1 MDSHG
6 AKLKSQ
12 REDKD
17 AGDLRGK
24 LEMWWTIGKTVLKA
38 YGLLWMTAV
47 GGFLVANLSAII
59 GTLFFVPENKSV
71 HVQPWTHT
79 GWYIGIALF
88 FVAAILGK
96 LRFINGTAFGDRLE
110 RPAINSADAE
120 GDGTTATT
128 SSPSDENSGVTG
140 FIFACGLAGGFLG
153 LLLGG
158 SLLVFP
164 MSYAYSPFATS
175 EAASS
180 VKVVEER
187 TSYPA
192 MRRNVVQI
200 KHPVTLYL
208 CLTPAVLGVVAGAMG
223 GGVVA
228 LKYGGPISP
237 TRTMA
242 CSSSTSKAH

>member
-1 MDSHG
+1 
-6 AKLKSQ
+6 
-12 REDKD
+12 
-17 AGDLRGK
+17 
-24 LEMWWTIGKTVLKA
+24 MWWTIGKTALKA
-38 YGLLWMTAV
+38 YGLLWITAV
-47 GGFLVANLSAII
+47 GGFLVANLSAIV
-59 GTLFFVPENKSV
+59 GTLFFVPENKAV
-71 HVQPWTHT
+71 YVQPWTHT

-96 LRFINGTAFGDRLE
+96 LRFINGTALGDRLD
-110 RPAINSADAE
+110 RPATKSADAE
-120 GDGTTATT
+120 GDGRTATT

-175 EAASS
+175 EAVSS

-187 TSYPA
+187 APGSATH
-192 MRRNVVQI
+192 RRIVQF

-208 CLTPAVLGVVAGAMG
+208 CLTPAVLGVVAGAVG

-228 LKYGGPISP
+228 LKYGE
-237 TRTMA
+237 RR
-242 CSSSTSKAH
+242 SSALEVGGFRSFVARNRARSWG